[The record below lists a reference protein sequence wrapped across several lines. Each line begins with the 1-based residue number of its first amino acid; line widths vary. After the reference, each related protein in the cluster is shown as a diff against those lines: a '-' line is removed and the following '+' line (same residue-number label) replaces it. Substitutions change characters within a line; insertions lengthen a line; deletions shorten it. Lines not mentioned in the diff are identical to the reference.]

1 MPQTLPAGRHVS
13 MLFGPFLSNIF
24 DLLQP
29 LARCR
34 GKGPQRP
41 APLIWIRQT
50 VRGGRGWLRITGL
63 PNLVKLALKVCEEI
77 QSESVKTEPMLRQ
90 SLTV

>member
-50 VRGGRGWLRITGL
+50 VRGGF

-77 QSESVKTEPMLRQ
+77 QSDSVKTEPMLRQ